1 MKFTLAASAA
11 TIAVLLTGGVTGVFL
26 AFSVAVM
33 PGLDAVK
40 AGTAITAAQSM
51 NQKILNPVF
60 LTHFTGA
67 PLAALATGGALL
79 LLGQRSAAI
88 LFFVAAGIYLLG
100 AFLPTMLVNV
110 PLNEKLDATKIPSD
124 PAEAAR
130 IWADFSSR
138 WTPWNTLRAV
148 SSVLSLL
155 VMALGPYVWGRNH

>member
-33 PGLDAVK
+33 PGLDATK
-40 AGTAITAAQSM
+40 ASTAIAAMQSM
-51 NQKILNPVF
+51 NQKIQNPVF
-60 LTHFTGA
+60 LGHFTGA
-67 PLAALATGGALL
+67 PLLALVTGAALL
-79 LLGQRSAAI
+79 LLGQRSAAV

-100 AFLPTMLVNV
+100 TFLPTVIVNV
-110 PLNEKLDATKIPSD
+110 PLNEKLDASKIPAD
-124 PAEAAR
+124 MAEAAKL
-130 IWADFSSR
+130 WNDYSSR

-155 VMALGPYVWGRNH
+155 VMALGLYVWGRNH